1 VDQAAYATQAVF
13 RRANESIF
21 AFAEDVLGEGSESL
35 APFLCECAD
44 RRCTRVVRL
53 TRAEFEAAASVSGR
67 FVVLPG
73 HEGRVYAEGV
83 VERGERFTLVDRP
96 RGNDPV
102 ADKMKAR

>member
-1 VDQAAYATQAVF
+1 MDQAADATQAVF

-21 AFAEDVLGEGSESL
+21 AFAEEVLGEGSDL
-35 APFLCECAD
+35 VPFLCECAD

-73 HEGRVYAEGV
+73 HEGRVHAEGL
-83 VERGERFTLVDRP
+83 VECGERFTLVDRP
-96 RGNDPV
+96 RRNDRV